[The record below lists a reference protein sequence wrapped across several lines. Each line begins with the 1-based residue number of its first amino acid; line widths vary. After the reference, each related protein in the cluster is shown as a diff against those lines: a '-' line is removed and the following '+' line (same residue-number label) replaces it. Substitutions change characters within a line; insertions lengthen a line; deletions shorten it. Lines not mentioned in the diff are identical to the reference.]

1 MTLFCTT
8 CVENSASVAL
18 VARPFTM
25 TSLRARGA
33 IVSTYLSVLVTVLM
47 AQTDR
52 TDTGMRMD
60 ASTMSTHAEI
70 RRGRC
75 PRRVLPVLI
84 FVILA
89 GFDGLSGSASAP
101 ESASP
106 ASSGC
111 IWGSVSLICDRSFA
125 NSSCE
130 SDWCARISRVYD

>member
-47 AQTDR
+47 AHTDR
-52 TDTGMRMD
+52 TDTGIRMD

-75 PRRVLPVLI
+75 PRRVLDCLDLRDLGRLRRRFRIHLCPGIGLACVVGLHLGFSIAHLRPLI
-84 FVILA
+84 RHFL
-89 GFDGLSGSASAP
+89 G
-101 ESASP
+101 
-106 ASSGC
+106 
-111 IWGSVSLICDRSFA
+111 
-125 NSSCE
+125 E